1 MTALGFDG
9 LVLSRPEKE
18 GLSCSSVQNHHLRW
32 GRGWG
37 TERGKAPLPVHTA
50 SPSEDLVSGLKLK
63 VLWLTSPLASSRCH
77 LHSLTGTLQLN

>member
-37 TERGKAPLPVHTA
+37 SGTA
-50 SPSEDLVSGLKLK
+50 AFYRFGMKNVF
-63 VLWLTSPLASSRCH
+63 
-77 LHSLTGTLQLN
+77 N